1 MIDPYCPAP
10 VRTNLDKKKLIA
22 AILKRLEQDLDTA
35 ITAARAALD
44 EATHPDNKAEN
55 QYDTRG
61 LEAGYL
67 AGAQAE
73 RAAQIE
79 EQILIYKHL
88 EPKDFST
95 ADPISSTAL
104 VEVETN
110 HKKSFVFVMSKGG
123 GLILEFNGQAIQV
136 VTPNSPLG
144 EAILGLK
151 VGDMAMVEVGARNR
165 EYEILSIQ

>member
-1 MIDPYCPAP
+1 MNKK
-10 VRTNLDKKKLIA
+10 NLIS
-22 AILKRLEQDLDTA
+22 AILKRLEQDLNTA

-79 EQILIYKHL
+79 EQIIIYKHL
-88 EPKDFST
+88 EPKAFT
-95 ADPISSTAL
+95 AQEPISSTAL
-104 VEVETN
+104 VEVALN
-110 HKKSFVFVMSKGG
+110 DKKSFVFVMSKGG
-123 GLILEFNGQAIQV
+123 GLVLEFEGQAIQV

-151 VGDMAMVEVGARNR
+151 SGDVAIVELGARTR
-165 EYEILSIQ
+165 EYEIISVQ

>member
-1 MIDPYCPAP
+1 M
-10 VRTNLDKKKLIA
+10 DKKKLIS
-22 AILKRLEQDLDTA
+22 AILKRLEKDFDTA

-44 EATHPDNKAEN
+44 EATHPENKPEN
-55 QYDTRG
+55 EYDTRG

-79 EQILIYKHL
+79 EQILVYKHL
-88 EPKDFST
+88 NPKDFSEEE
-95 ADPISSTAL
+95 PISSTAL
-104 VEVETN
+104 VEVELN
-110 HKKSFVFVMSKGG
+110 AKKSFVFVMSKGG
-123 GLILEFNGQAIQV
+123 GLVLEFEGQAIQV

-151 VGDMAMVEVGARNR
+151 VGDVAMVEVGARTR

>member
-1 MIDPYCPAP
+1 M
-10 VRTNLDKKKLIA
+10 DKKRLIS

-44 EATHPDNKAEN
+44 EATHPENKAEN

-88 EPKDFST
+88 EPKDFKET
-95 ADPISSTAL
+95 EPISSTAL
-104 VEVETN
+104 VEVELN
-110 HKKSFVFVMSKGG
+110 NKKSFVFVMSKGG
-123 GLILEFNGQAIQV
+123 GLILEFEGQAIQV

-151 VGDMAMVEVGARNR
+151 TGDLAMVEVGARTR
-165 EYEILSIQ
+165 EYEILSVK

>member
-1 MIDPYCPAP
+1 M
-10 VRTNLDKKKLIA
+10 DKKRLIS

-44 EATHPDNKAEN
+44 EATHPENKAEN

-88 EPKDFST
+88 EPKDFKKT
-95 ADPISSTAL
+95 EPISSTAL
-104 VEVETN
+104 VEVELN
-110 HKKSFVFVMSKGG
+110 NKKSFVFVMSKGG
-123 GLILEFNGQAIQV
+123 GLVLEFEGQAIQV

-144 EAILGLK
+144 EAIIGLK
-151 VGDMAMVEVGARNR
+151 TGDMAMVEVGARTR
-165 EYEILSIQ
+165 EYEILSVK